1 MGQRGTGGVIFMKK
15 TTDQIQEFLRK
26 TGNYVSVYG
35 FDSFFAH
42 GNADL

>member
-1 MGQRGTGGVIFMKK
+1 MSFFYVKSTVL
-15 TTDQIQEFLRK
+15 IQVFLRK